1 MSEEERIAYLNSR
14 IIELNKKIKNINT
27 RDDIVGVLSGFLIFT
42 GINAWCVHNLSEY
55 YDSSLY
61 SIIMLGSIGLAVVP
75 GIHLPTY
82 KTMRKISSY
91 QMQIK
96 EYVNE
101 LHQFALEENERM
113 IKVKKIPR

>member
-1 MSEEERIAYLNSR
+1 MSEEERITYLNSR
-14 IIELNKKIKNINT
+14 IIELNRKIKKINT
-27 RDDIVGVLSGFLIFT
+27 RDDIVGVLSGFFIFT
-42 GINAWCVHNLSEY
+42 GINVWCIHNLPEY

-61 SIIMLGSIGLAVVP
+61 SIIMLGSIGLGMVP
-75 GIHLPTY
+75 GINLPTY
-82 KTMRKISSY
+82 KTMRKVSSY

-113 IKVKKIPR
+113 VKGKKISR

>member
-1 MSEEERIAYLNSR
+1 MSEEERITYLNSR
-14 IIELNKKIKNINT
+14 IIELNRKIKNINT
-27 RDDIVGVLSGFLIFT
+27 RDDIVGLLSSFLTFT
-42 GINAWCVHNLSEY
+42 GIHAWCIYNLSEY
-55 YDSSLY
+55 YESSLY
-61 SIIMLGSIGLAVVP
+61 SIIMLGSVGLAMIP

-82 KTMRKISSY
+82 KTMRKVSAY

-113 IKVKKIPR
+113 VKVKKIPR